1 MTLHGAHRK
10 WREKEWF
17 LLRNMYWGGTKGTR
31 ISRQISPMQIMI
43 DQKQIENVEYFSYL
57 GSLISSDARCTCA
70 IKTKISVVKAA
81 FKKKKTEE
89 KKEKEKKEEKK
100 KKREEKKTN
109 NNNNNKLFTSK
120 LD

>member
-1 MTLHGAHRK
+1 
-10 WREKEWF
+10 
-17 LLRNMYWGGTKGTR
+17 
-31 ISRQISPMQIMI
+31 MI

-81 FKKKKTEE
+81 FKKKKKEEKKEE
-89 KKEKEKKEEKK
+89 KKEKKKEEKK